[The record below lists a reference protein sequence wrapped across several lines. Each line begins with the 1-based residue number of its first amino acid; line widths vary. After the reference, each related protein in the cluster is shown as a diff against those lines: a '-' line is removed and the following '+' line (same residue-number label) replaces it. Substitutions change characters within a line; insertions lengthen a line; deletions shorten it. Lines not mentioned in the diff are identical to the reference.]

1 MSTSTTCD
9 LLLTN
14 AHVLTMDEAF
24 SVYPSGFVAIAGSSI
39 LAVGDGALAAQYQ
52 AAETID
58 CRGRVVM
65 PGLINAHTHAPM
77 TMLRG
82 LADDLRLDVWLM
94 GYMMPVERAFV
105 SPDFVAL
112 GTSLACAEMIRS
124 GTTCF
129 ADMYYFEESV
139 AEATAAAGLRALCA
153 QTVLKFPSPDAA
165 SFEDSLARARE
176 FITAWKG
183 HPLIVPAPAPHAP
196 YTCTTEILRACAEL
210 ATEFDVPLHTHLSE
224 TVFEVEQS
232 RKEHGMPVIPWVKKQ
247 RLFDARVLAAH
258 CVHVDEGEIRALK
271 DARAGVA
278 HNPTSNL
285 KLGSGIAPVAKML
298 DLGVNV
304 GIGTDGCASNND
316 LDMFE
321 EVRLAALLAKGAS
334 SDPTA
339 LPARQALA
347 MATRIGARAVH
358 LGDITGSL
366 ESGKRADL
374 IVVDI
379 DRTHNT
385 PRFHRDPNAVYS
397 QIVYASK
404 STDVADVM
412 CHGKWL
418 MRDRQLLT
426 LDEEAL
432 HAAARDLARRI
443 DTFLM
448 QREQSVLQKL
458 IAIGGASEQ
467 ESFEVQV
474 KARLASADTVLHA
487 LENGDITVIRAAHY
501 HQYDTY
507 FFFDDP
513 SQGQLRYRED
523 EILAEPSSA
532 APPSGLA
539 APSAPARAMPR
550 DEQGKVTNVRA
561 RLTLT
566 GQTREAAFG
575 SVMLSRSRFFAPATH
590 TPRFYREYFKPSR
603 EREIEKDRRRWLV
616 AFRGVQFYVHVDR
629 LIIADRSSTDQPSGL
644 AAPSTT
650 ATTLA
655 MPNSPADGFFLEVK
669 SRTWSRR
676 DASDKA
682 AIITELLEHLGA
694 RPEQT
699 IESGYVEL

>member
-1 MSTSTTCD
+1 MATTTTCD

-24 SVYPSGFVAIAGSSI
+24 TAYASGFVAISGSSI
-39 LAVGDGALAAQYQ
+39 LAIGNSAQSAEYQ

-65 PGLINAHTHAPM
+65 PGLVNAHTHAPM

-105 SPDFVAL
+105 QPDFVAL

-139 AEATAAAGLRALCA
+139 AEAAAAAGIRALCT

-183 HPLIVPAPAPHAP
+183 HPLIVPGPAPHAP

-210 ATEFDVPLHTHLSE
+210 ASEFDVPLHTHLAE
-224 TVFEVEQS
+224 TAFEVEQS

-258 CVHVDEGEIRALK
+258 CVHVDEGEMRALK

-285 KLGSGIAPVAKML
+285 KLGSGIAPVAKLL

-321 EVRLAALLAKGAS
+321 EMRLAALVAKGVS

-347 MATRIGARAVH
+347 MGTRIGARAVH

-366 ESGKRADL
+366 EPGKRADL
-374 IVVDI
+374 IVVNLDQ
-379 DRTHNT
+379 THNT
-385 PRFHRDPNAVYS
+385 PRFQRDPNAVYS
-397 QIVYASK
+397 QIVYAAK

-412 CHGKWL
+412 CQGKWL
-418 MRDRQLLT
+418 MRDRKLLT

-443 DTFLM
+443 DTFLI

-474 KARLASADTVLHA
+474 KARLASADTVLRA
-487 LENGDITVIRAAHY
+487 LGDGDITVIRAAHY

-513 SQGQLRYRED
+513 AQGQLRYRED
-523 EILAEPSSA
+523 EIL
-532 APPSGLA
+532 
-539 APSAPARAMPR
+539 
-550 DEQGKVTNVRA
+550 DEQDKVINVRA

-575 SVMLSRSRFFAPATH
+575 SVLLSRSRFFAPATH
-590 TPRFYREYFKPSR
+590 TPRFYREYFKPAR

-616 AFRGVQFYVHVDR
+616 AYRGVQFYVHVDR
-629 LIIADRSSTDQPSGL
+629 LINP
-644 AAPSTT
+644 
-650 ATTLA
+650 
-655 MPNSPADGFFLEVK
+655 PAEGFFLEVK

-694 RPEQT
+694 QQEAT
-699 IESGYVEL
+699 IEGGYVEL